1 MSRSPGPRPGA
12 GPGVVAIAVVPG
24 AGVGLT
30 LWDMYELA
38 IACAVFGIAQPD
50 LADPWYE
57 LRLCGDT
64 TGPDSA
70 GGVFGI
76 RTTHGLDGLVGA
88 DTVIVPSVPEACVVG
103 DEPVPEPLV
112 DALRSAAASGSR
124 MVSLCAGAFALA
136 AAGLLDGRRATAHWQ
151 HTGELASRHPEV
163 IVDDSV
169 LYTDEDRILTSA
181 GATAALD
188 LCLHLVRQDL
198 GARVAGQVARRL
210 VVPVH
215 RSGGQAQFIEHAMPK
230 TADDGIGPVLQWA
243 SRHLDR
249 PLTVAGLAR
258 RAGMSPRTF
267 HRRLQAATGTTPLR
281 WLLTQRLALA
291 QSLLETTELPVE
303 VVGERCGLGSAA
315 NLRHH
320 FTRTLRISPSDY
332 RRAFAPPA
340 LTGKRR

>member
-1 MSRSPGPRPGA
+1 MRGSS
-12 GPGVVAIAVVPG
+12 GPGVVAIAVVPDPRTG
-24 AGVGLT
+24 PT
-30 LWDMYELA
+30 WWDMYELA
-38 IACAVFGIAQPD
+38 IACAVFGVPHPD

-57 LRLCGDT
+57 LRLCGQNA
-64 TGPDSA
+64 GPEAA
-70 GGVFGI
+70 GGFFGI

-88 DTVIVPSVPEACVVG
+88 DTVIVPSVPEACVER

-112 DALRSAAASGSR
+112 DALRAAAASGSR

-151 HTGELASRHPEV
+151 HTGELAARHPEV

-188 LCLHLVRQDL
+188 LCLHLVRRDL

-215 RSGGQAQFIEHAMPK
+215 RSGGQAQFIEHAVPE
-230 TADDGIGPVLQWA
+230 ADDDGIGPVLQWA
-243 SRHLDR
+243 AAHLDR

-303 VVGERCGLGSAA
+303 LVGERCGLGSAA

-320 FTRTLRISPSDY
+320 FARTLGVSPSDY

-340 LTGKRR
+340 PTAKGR